1 MLMAISSVEKAKPE
15 KIETEQ
21 RAEKPVAKK
30 AQTPPR
36 GSFFRLN
43 FKAKLCFIETRA
55 KINST
60 QDLEADLLNSGSDLD
75 DLEIGDEIDDDELFS

>member
-1 MLMAISSVEKAKPE
+1 MSLKRANPVEEQKPKRFFFTSFSVLMATSSVEKPE

-36 GSFFRLN
+36 GKFLRLISKPSFFL
-43 FKAKLCFIETRA
+43 
-55 KINST
+55 
-60 QDLEADLLNSGSDLD
+60 
-75 DLEIGDEIDDDELFS
+75 

>member
-1 MLMAISSVEKAKPE
+1 MEKPE

-36 GSFFRLN
+36 GIFL
-43 FKAKLCFIETRA
+43 AKFQSQTFSLETRA

>member
-1 MLMAISSVEKAKPE
+1 MAISSVEKAKPE

-36 GSFFRLN
+36 GNFWAIIQSQSSFL
-43 FKAKLCFIETRA
+43 ETRA